1 MVSHMQEIRS
11 FFASEQKSYITCNEN
26 LFTKYFLV
34 VFALS
39 FIHSFRVEN
48 DYLADLTQ
56 LVSACSVWACTSYE
70 CTWEVWRALKKLEL
84 REAPQPCALQISR
97 VHP

>member
-1 MVSHMQEIRS
+1 MVSHMQEIRP
-11 FFASEQKSYITCNEN
+11 FFASEQKSYITYNEN

-56 LVSACSVWACTSYE
+56 LVSACSVWVCIE
-70 CTWEVWRALKKLEL
+70 F
-84 REAPQPCALQISR
+84 
-97 VHP
+97 

>member
-1 MVSHMQEIRS
+1 MVSHMQEIRP
-11 FFASEQKSYITCNEN
+11 FFASELKSYITYNEN

-48 DYLADLTQ
+48 DYLHALSGC
-56 LVSACSVWACTSYE
+56 VSSYE
-70 CTWEVWRALKKLEL
+70 CTWEVKRALKKLEL
-84 REAPQPCALQISR
+84 CEAPQPRALQTSR